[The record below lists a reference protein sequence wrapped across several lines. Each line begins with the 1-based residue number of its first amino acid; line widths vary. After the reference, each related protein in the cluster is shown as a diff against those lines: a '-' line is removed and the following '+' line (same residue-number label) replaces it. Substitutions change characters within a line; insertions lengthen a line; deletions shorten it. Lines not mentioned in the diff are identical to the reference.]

1 MLPRNRLGKA
11 ANNDGQQWIA
21 AFVLCTIALC
31 AVIALAGLAISR
43 AIDRQ
48 TRKLQRNPP

>member
-1 MLPRNRLGKA
+1 MPTLVET
-11 ANNDGQQWIA
+11 IA
-21 AFVLCTIALC
+21 LCTIALC

-48 TRKLQRNPP
+48 TRELRRP